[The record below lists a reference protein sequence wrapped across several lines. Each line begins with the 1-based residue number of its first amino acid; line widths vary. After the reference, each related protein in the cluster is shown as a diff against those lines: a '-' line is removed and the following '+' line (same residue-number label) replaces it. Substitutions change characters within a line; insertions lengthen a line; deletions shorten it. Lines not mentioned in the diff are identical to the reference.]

1 MKLLIRIKIRS
12 RMNSVESESEEIPSL
27 SETAADL
34 FPIVNDISN
43 TMLAITEKIEKCRI
57 GWIQNPVEPVGE
69 PMKELFSQ
77 YGFSTG
83 ATVNSLLIA
92 VLDDSKSL
100 DLETRMIHFSD
111 DVGKILQRPSMSI
124 FEFLHFAI
132 DSVAFV

>member
-1 MKLLIRIKIRS
+1 M
-12 RMNSVESESEEIPSL
+12 V
-27 SETAADL
+27 
-34 FPIVNDISN
+34 
-43 TMLAITEKIEKCRI
+43 MLAITEKIEKCRI

-77 YGFSTG
+77 YGFSKG

-111 DVGKILQRPSMSI
+111 DVGKILQRPSMNI
-124 FEFLHFAI
+124 FDFLHFAI